1 MQVFMKPP
9 YFILQLKAD
18 LSLDDCIHF
27 LNQVTEEGKR
37 QFRNLY
43 VALPLSR
50 LQEITKAFP
59 DSGITFGVS
68 LLNRCDNEAFS
79 AAVAGTVV
87 KNSHGHFSLVG
98 TKEERQFLNLND
110 EHFKAKLIQGHKAGL
125 KQIFCISGSTSNEL
139 EEQLHLLK
147 DVNWLS
153 NEVHPLI
160 VYELP
165 FTTFANYLP
174 SDEEVQ
180 KFFQL
185 ASDAVRN
192 IFSEESSKISLL
204 AALPNDLVGF
214 ANLIEKLPFAGA
226 FFIKSGIYP
235 HAVHQ
240 ETVQL
245 FHVHCTENPG
255 ELTDKD
261 VTYPQKI
268 LNQDEVT

>member
-1 MQVFMKPP
+1 MKPP

-18 LSLDDCIHF
+18 LSLDDCIQF
-27 LNQVTEEGKR
+27 LNKVTEEGKR
-37 QFRNLY
+37 QFRNLF

-50 LQEITKAFP
+50 LQEITQAFP

-87 KNSHGHFSLVG
+87 KNSHGHFALVG
-98 TKEERQFLNLND
+98 TKEERQFFNLND
-110 EHFKAKLIQGHKAGL
+110 KHLKAKLVQGHKAGL
-125 KQIFCISGSTSNEL
+125 KQIFCISGSTSKEL
-139 EEQLHLLK
+139 EEQLQLLI

-153 NEVHPLI
+153 TEGHPLI

-165 FTTFANYLP
+165 FTAFANYLP

-180 KFFQL
+180 KYFQI
-185 ASDAVRN
+185 ASDAVQN
-192 IFSEESSKISLL
+192 IFFEESSKISLL
-204 AALPNDLVGF
+204 AALPSDLVGF
-214 ANLIEKLPFAGA
+214 TILIEKLPFAGA

-245 FHVHCTENPG
+245 FHVHCTESPE
-255 ELTDKD
+255 ELADNEL
-261 VTYPQKI
+261 VIPPKI